1 VEIDTG
7 KTQSFADWYH
17 ASNRTQWQLGVWL
30 TSATMP
36 EDVEQE
42 EIDFSGKEPATWI
55 GDERGDKFVLSMP
68 TLECQFFQ
76 KAYRMRKDGI
86 GWWFPK
92 VVRKTKLK
100 DWADMPYIFVAEEGI
115 PVGASVPFDLD
126 DPKFQPALSKA
137 VEDLREKSEQMIGPV
152 TEEFIESLA
161 HHYFAE
167 V

>member
-1 VEIDTG
+1 
-7 KTQSFADWYH
+7 
-17 ASNRTQWQLGVWL
+17 
-30 TSATMP
+30 MP